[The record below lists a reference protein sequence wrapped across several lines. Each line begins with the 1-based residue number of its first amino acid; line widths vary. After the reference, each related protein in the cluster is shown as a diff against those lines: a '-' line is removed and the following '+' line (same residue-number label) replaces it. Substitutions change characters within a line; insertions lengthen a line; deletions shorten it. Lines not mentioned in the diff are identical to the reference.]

1 MISEGNLRGE
11 VGVEKK
17 EQLRRVWD
25 GDSQVDCVEVC
36 HELKRAG
43 IGYTVAQ
50 QPVSRSIR
58 MRVKFG
64 FQVGVRESDYE
75 SARAALGL
83 NAAADEEI
91 ENQAFEIPECIR
103 PISEFSQPA
112 DERRLASSYLKP
124 WHAENATVEIWWQV
138 ASDTPSIVELAFREN
153 LIHYRLHRRENGRCK
168 LFVLP
173 EDESPRRAS
182 SLPRIVLLPGILTE
196 FP

>member
-11 VGVEKK
+11 VGMENK

-25 GDSQVDCVEVC
+25 GNSETDCVEVC

-43 IGYTVAQ
+43 IVYRVAQ

-58 MRVKFG
+58 MSVNWR

-91 ENQAFEIPECIR
+91 ENQVFEIPESIR
-103 PISEFSQPA
+103 PTSEFSQPE

-124 WHAENATVEIWWQV
+124 WHPENATVGIWWQV

-153 LIHYRLHRRENGRCK
+153 LIHYRLQRGENGRCK

-173 EDESPRRAS
+173 EDEPRARE
-182 SLPRIVLLPGILTE
+182 ILREIETGE
-196 FP
+196 PPA